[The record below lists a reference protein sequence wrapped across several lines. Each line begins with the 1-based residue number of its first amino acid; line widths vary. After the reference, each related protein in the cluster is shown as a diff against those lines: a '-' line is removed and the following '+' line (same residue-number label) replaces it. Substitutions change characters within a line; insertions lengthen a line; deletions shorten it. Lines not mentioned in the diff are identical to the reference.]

1 MSLPEPRWT
10 LVTLAAVFAFGEGGT
25 QAQFRVGDLGA
36 AYDVGATQGARYGAV
51 AGFRGAQ
58 FANPYYGLGPYG
70 YYEDPLSGFMSGTA
84 DVIGAQGQ
92 WMKDV
97 QSADMTKEKV
107 RQAKIDTRRKNF
119 DEWQYER
126 KNTPTFEDDREHF
139 RMEDWRRSRND
150 PPLSEIWS
158 GESLNFLLD
167 QIQHA
172 QAQVGPGPTVRLD
185 PDVLTH
191 INVNSGPTAGNAGL
205 LKDGGRLRWPLPLR
219 AAPYQAGRQE
229 LDQLLQKAV
238 KQASSGNQ
246 VDADALN
253 DMTSAIS
260 DINAKIKANIDSL
273 TPNDYSAA
281 KRYLRELESGVKML
295 ENPNAPKYLSGQ
307 WSASGGTVGQLVS
320 DMSSKGLR
328 FAPATQADQPAYIAL
343 QRALA
348 AYATSFAQV
357 TARR

>member
-1 MSLPEPRWT
+1 MSLPGPRWT
-10 LVTLAAVFAFGEGGT
+10 LIPLAALLALAVGGT
-25 QAQFRVGDLGA
+25 NAMAQFRVGNLGTA
-36 AYDVGATQGARYGAV
+36 FDVGAAQGAV
-51 AGFRGAQ
+51 AGFQGAQ

-70 YYEDPLSGFMSGTA
+70 YYEDPLGGYLRGTA

-97 QSADMTKEKV
+97 QSADLTKEKV
-107 RQAKIDTRRKNF
+107 RQTKIDTRRKNF

-158 GESLNFLLD
+158 GESLNYLLD

-172 QAQVGPGPTVRLD
+172 QAQLGPGPTVQLD
-185 PDVLTH
+185 PDVLSH

-219 AAPYQAGRQE
+219 AGPYQSDRQQLDE
-229 LDQLLQKAV
+229 LLPKAV

-246 VDADALN
+246 VDADTLN
-253 DMTSAIS
+253 DMTTAVS
-260 DINAKIKANIDSL
+260 DINAKIKENIDSL

-281 KRYLRELESGVKML
+281 KRYLRELGSGIKLL
-295 ENPNAPKYLSGQ
+295 ENPNASKYLSGQ
-307 WSASGGTVGQLVS
+307 WSASGASVGQLVS
-320 DMSSKGLR
+320 DMTSKGLR
-328 FAPATQADQPAYIAL
+328 FAPATQADQPAYIAM